1 MAELEEPYGVFSS
14 CERTLVNIE
23 FAVECEQTEIA
34 GSDITHNGRHHCF
47 AIFLGSSQLRARGP
61 GLLAQSSPNVYLK
74 IEEIQQDTAETA
86 RSTALA
92 GSAYGSV
99 SRGTCSSEINASV
112 KLWKLI
118 GSREPEIGPRGIDSR
133 DCRS

>member
-14 CERTLVNIE
+14 SERTLVNIE

-47 AIFLGSSQLRARGP
+47 AILLGSSQLRARGP

-74 IEEIQQDTAETA
+74 LEEIQQAPAHTA
-86 RSTALA
+86 RSPALA
-92 GSAYGSV
+92 RRSHTPVSV
-99 SRGTCSSEINASV
+99 
-112 KLWKLI
+112 
-118 GSREPEIGPRGIDSR
+118 
-133 DCRS
+133 